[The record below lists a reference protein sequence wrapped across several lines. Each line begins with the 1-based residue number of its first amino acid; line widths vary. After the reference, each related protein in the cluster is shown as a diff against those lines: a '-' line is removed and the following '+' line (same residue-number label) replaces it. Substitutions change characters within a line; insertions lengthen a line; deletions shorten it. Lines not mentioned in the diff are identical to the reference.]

1 LNRYA
6 RLWYDYIRGYKFM
19 SSINILLAEDH
30 VITRQGIRRLIEDEK
45 GVKVIGEASDG
56 EEAVQMTT
64 DLKPD
69 IIIMD
74 IAMPKL
80 NGIEATRQ
88 IKLISPRTAVLI
100 LSAYDDDEYVFALL
114 KVGAAGYLLKN
125 VSGDELARAIRAVY
139 KGEPVLDPIVARKVM
154 NYFKLPGKA
163 RGLERPSEH
172 LSNRE
177 TDILKLAAKGMT
189 NKDIADKLHLSNR
202 TVEGHLR
209 TIFNKLGVGSRT
221 EAVLYGLRKGWFTLE
236 ELP

>member
-1 LNRYA
+1 
-6 RLWYDYIRGYKFM
+6 M
-19 SSINILLAEDH
+19 SNINVLLAEDH

-45 GVKVIGEASDG
+45 GVTVIGEASDG
-56 EEAVQMTT
+56 EEAVQMAT

-74 IAMPKL
+74 IAMPRL

-125 VSGDELARAIRAVY
+125 VSGDELTRAIRAVY

-154 NYFKLPGKA
+154 NYFKLPGKM
-163 RGLERPSEH
+163 RGLEKPSEH

-177 TDILKLAAKGMT
+177 ADILKLAARGMT

-221 EAVLYGLRKGWFTLE
+221 EAVLFGLRKGWFTLE

>member
-1 LNRYA
+1 
-6 RLWYDYIRGYKFM
+6 M
-19 SSINILLAEDH
+19 SSINVILAEDH

-56 EEAVQMTT
+56 EEAVQMVT
-64 DLKPD
+64 DMKPD
-69 IIIMD
+69 VVIMD

-88 IKLISPRTAVLI
+88 IKLTSPRTAVLI

-125 VSGDELARAIRAVY
+125 ISGDELARAIRAVY
-139 KGEPVLDPIVARKVM
+139 QGEPVLDPIVARKVM
-154 NYFKLPGKA
+154 NYFKLPDKM
-163 RGLERPSEH
+163 RGLEKASEH

-177 TDILKLAAKGMT
+177 MDILKLAARGMT

>member
-1 LNRYA
+1 
-6 RLWYDYIRGYKFM
+6 M
-19 SSINILLAEDH
+19 SSINVLLAEDH

-80 NGIEATRQ
+80 DGIEATRQ

-125 VSGDELARAIRAVY
+125 VSGDELTRAIRAVY

>member
-1 LNRYA
+1 
-6 RLWYDYIRGYKFM
+6 M
-19 SSINILLAEDH
+19 SGISVLLAEDH
-30 VITRQGIRRLIEDEK
+30 VITRQGIRRLLEDEK
-45 GVKVIGEASDG
+45 GLTVIGEASNG
-56 EEAVQMTT
+56 EEAVQMATE
-64 DLKPD
+64 LKPD

-125 VSGDELARAIRAVY
+125 VSGDELTRAIRAVY

-154 NYFKLPGKA
+154 NYFKLPNKM

-177 TDILKLAAKGMT
+177 ADILKLAAMGMT
-189 NKDIADKLHLSNR
+189 NKDIANKLHLSNR

-221 EAVLYGLRKGWFTLE
+221 EAVLFGLRKGWFTLE

>member
-1 LNRYA
+1 
-6 RLWYDYIRGYKFM
+6 M
-19 SSINILLAEDH
+19 SSISVLLAEDH
-30 VITRQGIRRLIEDEK
+30 VITRQGIRRLLEDEK
-45 GVKVIGEASDG
+45 GLAVIGEAGDG
-56 EEAVQMTT
+56 EEAVQMVTEM
-64 DLKPD
+64 KPD
-69 IIIMD
+69 VVIMD

-88 IKLISPRTAVLI
+88 IKLIHPGTAVLI

-114 KVGAAGYLLKN
+114 KAGAAGYLLKN
-125 VSGDELARAIRAVY
+125 VSGDELTHAIQAVY
-139 KGEPVLDPIVARKVM
+139 KGEPVLNPIIARKVM
-154 NYFKLPGKA
+154 NYFRLPGKV

-177 TDILKLAAKGMT
+177 TDIIKLAARGMT
-189 NKDIADKLHLSNR
+189 NKDIADKLHLSSR